1 MANFCILQKHLALNA
16 QNIIVAVSD
25 CDSFGIPPTPPKITI
40 EATPATSM
48 HVFQFSLEEIHLV
61 GSTSPLCHGTC
72 YISQKVGL
80 LSPTKPFV
88 VSVSETPISLN

>member
-48 HVFQFSLEEIHLV
+48 HVFQFSLEEIQEQTGPYSV
-61 GSTSPLCHGTC
+61 
-72 YISQKVGL
+72 INK
-80 LSPTKPFV
+80 LSRAQVT
-88 VSVSETPISLN
+88 T